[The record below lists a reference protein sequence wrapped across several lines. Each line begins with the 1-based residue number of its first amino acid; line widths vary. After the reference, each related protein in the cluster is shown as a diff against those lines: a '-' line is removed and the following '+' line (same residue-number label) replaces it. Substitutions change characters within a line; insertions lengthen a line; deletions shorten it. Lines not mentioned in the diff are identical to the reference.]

1 MVSFKSRFNIKAF
14 DLRQAFAARIRR
26 ARSATDILRFFKNNP
41 RLSRTSL
48 QGLDMF
54 LTLLMSSPRAA
65 AFLRITPPQLRLLMI
80 AAPVLRYLIQ
90 RMLRRTG
97 TSPLSRG

>member
-41 RLSRTSL
+41 RLSKTSL
-48 QGLDMF
+48 QGIDM
-54 LTLLMSSPRAA
+54 LLSLLMSSPRLV

-80 AAPVLRYLIQ
+80 AAPALRFVI
-90 RMLRRTG
+90 RHMINRT
-97 TSPLSRG
+97 SR